1 VHEHMR
7 ERAALRHIHEQ
18 THEPAHEPVPKPA
31 H

>member
-7 ERAALRHIHEQ
+7 ERAALRHAHEQ
-18 THEPAHEPVPKPA
+18 THEPVPEPA